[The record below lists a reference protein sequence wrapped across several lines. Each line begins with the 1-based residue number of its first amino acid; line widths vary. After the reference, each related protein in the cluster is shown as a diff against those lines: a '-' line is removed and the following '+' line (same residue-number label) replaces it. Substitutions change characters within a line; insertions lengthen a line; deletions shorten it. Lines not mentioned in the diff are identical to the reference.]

1 MNYGSYLKERSL
13 WAAVFI
19 WLLFSLETFLLTV
32 DENFWLAAYM
42 AFGFAAAY
50 FVITYS
56 DYRHQKA
63 YMEELK
69 ITAEQ
74 LEQRYLLPE
83 MMRRGRRQEEKLL
96 QEVMFLMGKS
106 MNEQVA
112 GYKRNYMEYK
122 EYIELWI
129 HEVKVPIA
137 AAKMLLTNR
146 AGKDAEALMEEIDRI
161 EGYTEQALYYARS
174 NEVEKDYFIKK
185 LLLKELVE
193 EVILQNK
200 KSLLE
205 RRAAVKLHHL
215 EMAAYSDGKWLFF
228 IMNQIVGNSIKYAG
242 REPLE
247 LEIYAE
253 AMHNCVLLH
262 IKDNGIGIPAGEVER
277 VCAKGFTGSNGRKYK
292 KSTGLGLYLCDKLCR
307 RLGHKITIQ
316 SEEGRGCHVTLYFP
330 KTDYLSVGQE

>member
-1 MNYGSYLKERSL
+1 MNYRNYLKERSL

-19 WLLFSLETFLLTV
+19 WLLFSLETFLLTIQGS
-32 DENFWLAAYM
+32 FWM
-42 AFGFAAAY
+42 AVYVGFSLPAAY
-50 FVITYS
+50 FAITYS
-56 DYRHQKA
+56 DYRHQKS

-69 ITAEQ
+69 KTAEQ

-83 MMRRGRRQEEKLL
+83 MMGQGRRQEEKIL

-112 GYKRNYMEYK
+112 GYKRNYREYK

-137 AAKMLLTNR
+137 AAKMLLINH
-146 AGKDAEALMEEIDRI
+146 AGQETEALLEEISRI
-161 EGYTEQALYYARS
+161 DGYTEQALYYARS

-185 LLLKELVE
+185 LLLEELVE

-200 KSLLE
+200 KSLLG
-205 RRAAVKLHHL
+205 RKAAVKLHHL
-215 EMAAYSDGKWLFF
+215 DMAVYSDGKWLFF
-228 IMNQIVGNSIKYAG
+228 ILNQIIGNSIKYAD

-262 IKDNGIGIPAGEVER
+262 IKDNGIGIPAGEAER
-277 VCAKGFTGSNGRKYK
+277 VCVKGFTGSNGRKYK
-292 KSTGLGLYLCDKLCR
+292 KSTGLGLYLCDKLCK